1 MTDSPESG
9 KSKFTFKAKPFERV
23 NPLGPEGRAPSN
35 DVHSILEQN
44 KVVADASAEPL
55 EFTPRRSRRKSD
67 YVFAMICG
75 NAAMIVIVA
84 FLPKNAVTLAFGF
97 SGMVLYSVGV
107 TWVMWMVM
115 DDY

>member
-1 MTDSPESG
+1 MSDSPEAD
-9 KSKFTFKAKPFERV
+9 KPKFTFKAKPFERV
-23 NPLGPEGRAPSN
+23 NPVGPEGRASSN

-44 KVVADASAEPL
+44 KAVADASTEPL
-55 EFTPRRSRRKSD
+55 QFRPRRSRRKSD
-67 YVFAMICG
+67 YVFAMVCG
-75 NAAMIVIVA
+75 NAAAILIIA

-97 SGMVLYSVGV
+97 SGMVLFSVGL